1 MTKQTSNLIKKLT
14 TYSEKIDA
22 VVDKVKILLDDIDD
36 EEVASHI
43 NELIDKIENCL
54 FGDDGVTFEN
64 IISNLNELE
73 EEEEFND

>member
-43 NELIDKIENCL
+43 NELVDKIENCL

>member
-14 TYSEKIDA
+14 SYSEKIDA
-22 VVDKVKILLDDIDD
+22 IVDKVKVLLDDIDD
-36 EEVASHI
+36 EEVASSI
-43 NELIDKIENCL
+43 NELTEKIENCL

-64 IISNLNELE
+64 IISNLSERE